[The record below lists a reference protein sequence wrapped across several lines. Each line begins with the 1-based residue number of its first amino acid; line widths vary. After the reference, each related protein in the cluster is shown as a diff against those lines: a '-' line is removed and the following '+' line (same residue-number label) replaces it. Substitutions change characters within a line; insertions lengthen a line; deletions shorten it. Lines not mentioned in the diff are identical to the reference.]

1 MMESMYYVAA
11 LGASSLGVAA
21 LRAATTTSAT
31 TTTLASVLRFL
42 CRILPLFTLN
52 HLSLFK
58 NFLVHFIVNIYHIL
72 VCLSKRKYTSDTK
85 STLERR
91 DPVGAQCLR
100 PEHFSSL
107 LYGFGMTAFLV
118 LLAF

>member
-1 MMESMYYVAA
+1 MYYVADV
-11 LGASSLGVAA
+11 GAFTLWLAA
-21 LRAATTTSAT
+21 LRAAATSTAT
-31 TTTLASVLRFL
+31 MLVFVSRFL
-42 CRILPLFTLN
+42 FRILPLFPLN
-52 HLSLFK
+52 PIFP
-58 NFLVHFIVNIYHIL
+58 
-72 VCLSKRKYTSDTK
+72 TK
-85 STLERR
+85 STLGRR